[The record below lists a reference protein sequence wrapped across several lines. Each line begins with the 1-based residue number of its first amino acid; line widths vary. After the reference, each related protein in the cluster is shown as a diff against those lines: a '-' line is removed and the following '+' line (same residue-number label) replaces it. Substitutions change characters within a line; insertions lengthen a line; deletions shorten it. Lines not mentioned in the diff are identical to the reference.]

1 LSCCGDCEERELAGW
16 SRIKAKGDGLCLM
29 AIRFDFDTHVNRRP
43 VHKGNYMVLI
53 PKLGHHFYVTA
64 EQFEEN
70 FTVEGPRDAG

>member
-1 LSCCGDCEERELAGW
+1 
-16 SRIKAKGDGLCLM
+16 M